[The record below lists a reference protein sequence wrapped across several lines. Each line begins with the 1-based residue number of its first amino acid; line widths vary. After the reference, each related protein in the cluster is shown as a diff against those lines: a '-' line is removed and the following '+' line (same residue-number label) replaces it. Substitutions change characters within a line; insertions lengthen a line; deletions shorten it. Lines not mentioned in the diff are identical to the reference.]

1 MWYAFWPEAVST
13 DEKFKEQMD
22 KVARDVGDRGKIKT
36 KAVHE
41 GVPPNADA
49 LTPAFELSPEPAPAP
64 ARSIA
69 TRSERDIQS
78 VAEAQAP
85 APPTT
90 PGRSALASQTHSFTP
105 SMQIQMPSPTTPGAH
120 QQRVAMSGASLL
132 ETVAILKEQRD
143 EAKAERAEAQA
154 EREKM
159 QARLEQRMEKE
170 REELA
175 EQKQAMQAQIA
186 ELTAPKPAAI
196 AEEDVMSLQA
206 RLEAVHMS
214 KLITDEV
221 RAHYDIRPHH
231 LSRKTLRCDSCGK
244 QRRLVPCD
252 CVSEIVGTVRDR
264 GSGGRLF

>member
-22 KVARDVGDRGKIKT
+22 KVARHVGDRGKIKT
-36 KAVHE
+36 KVVHE
-41 GVPPNADA
+41 GVPPNADP
-49 LTPAFELSPEPAPAP
+49 LTPAFERSPEPAPAP

-69 TRSERDIQS
+69 TTSESDVQR
-78 VAEAQAP
+78 VAEASE
-85 APPTT
+85 TY
-90 PGRSALASQTHSFTP
+90 SFTP
-105 SMQIQMPSPTTPGAH
+105 SMQVSGGSPS
-120 QQRVAMSGASLL
+120 
-132 ETVAILKEQRD
+132 EIVAIFKAQRD
-143 EAKAERAEAQA
+143 EANTERAEAKA

-221 RAHYDIRPHH
+221 RAHYDIRPNH
-231 LSRKTLRCDSCGK
+231 LSRKTLSCLRFVWPAEK
-244 QRRLVPCD
+244 TCAL
-252 CVSEIVGTVRDR
+252 
-264 GSGGRLF
+264 

>member
-22 KVARDVGDRGKIKT
+22 KVARHVGDRGKIKT
-36 KAVHE
+36 KVVHE
-41 GVPPNADA
+41 GVPPNADP
-49 LTPAFELSPEPAPAP
+49 LTPAFERSPEPAPAP

-69 TRSERDIQS
+69 TTSESDVQR
-78 VAEAQAP
+78 VAEASE
-85 APPTT
+85 TY
-90 PGRSALASQTHSFTP
+90 SFTP
-105 SMQIQMPSPTTPGAH
+105 SMQIQMPSPTTPGGH
-120 QQRVAMSGASLL
+120 QQRVAMSGATGSLL
-132 ETVAILKEQRD
+132 ETVAILKGQRD

-221 RAHYDIRPHH
+221 RAHYDIRPNH
-231 LSRKTLRCDSCGK
+231 LSRKTLSCLRFVWPAEK
-244 QRRLVPCD
+244 TCAL
-252 CVSEIVGTVRDR
+252 
-264 GSGGRLF
+264 